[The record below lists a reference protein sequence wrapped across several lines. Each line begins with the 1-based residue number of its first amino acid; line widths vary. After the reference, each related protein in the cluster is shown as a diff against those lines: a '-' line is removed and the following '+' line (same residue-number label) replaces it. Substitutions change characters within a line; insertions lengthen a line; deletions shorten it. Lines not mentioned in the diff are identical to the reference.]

1 VRGHGRDVPKGAE
14 LYEFMDKKF
23 GKYTNGT
30 WRNVAIIY
38 DEDDQGDD
46 AANE

>member
-1 VRGHGRDVPKGAE
+1 
-14 LYEFMDKKF
+14 MDKKF

>member
-1 VRGHGRDVPKGAE
+1 
-14 LYEFMDKKF
+14 MDKKF

-38 DEDDQGDD
+38 DDDDQGD
-46 AANE
+46 AAAGQEE

>member
-23 GKYTNGT
+23 GKYTNGA
-30 WRNVAIIY
+30 WRNVVIIY
-38 DEDDQGDD
+38 DDEDEETQE
-46 AANE
+46 N